1 MLLSVPLIYQVVPVQ
16 MWDGP
21 VNTLDQA
28 MFFCGLGAILTL
40 LTTHLI
46 NAWAGLYRIIGSRL
60 LQP

>member
-1 MLLSVPLIYQVVPVQ
+1 
-16 MWDGP
+16 
-21 VNTLDQA
+21 

-46 NAWAGLYRIIGSRL
+46 NAWAGLYRFIGSRL